1 MSEHDGELDEDLED
15 FEDDEAE
22 EFDCH
27 GSFETQ
33 HRDAVFV
40 CGSDG
45 SEDCDWE
52 CPYSGWKGLTQIQ
65 IDRMEDP

>member
-1 MSEHDGELDEDLED
+1 MSFEDEELEEDLED
-15 FEDDEAE
+15 FEDDD

-27 GSFETQ
+27 GHFEGQ

-40 CGSDG
+40 CGADG

-52 CPYSGWKGLTQIQ
+52 CPYSGWKGLTHLQV
-65 IDRMEDP
+65 DRMEDP